1 MSVSKAEVEP
11 NFYLSICTHSTST
24 LFSTEQE
31 HDYAESE
38 STNSLVLIVAVLV
51 GVLGTVAIG
60 LIIAVI
66 IFSRRRSTSAT
77 GESLVVSEE

>member
-1 MSVSKAEVEP
+1 MCPKQRWNLTFPFNACSYP
-11 NFYLSICTHSTST
+11 TST
-24 LFSTEQE
+24 LFSAAKE

-66 IFSRRRSTSAT
+66 IFSRRRNASAR